1 VSSKNS
7 SAKRTA
13 RERVAEERARQQ
25 AADRR
30 KRVLVITGAVVAV
43 LAVVAV
49 IGVIIGT
56 SKTNKK
62 KGAWKDALAK
72 PYSAPANLAPDGLG
86 ISVGSNPNAPV
97 LTIYEDFRCPICHEV
112 EKALGP
118 TLRQMADAGT
128 IRIDYHIASFLDGKL
143 GGNGSKYAANAAGC
157 AQTAGKFAAYHDLLY
172 ANQPDELDDKFGSR
186 SYLLDL
192 AGQVEGL
199 RSPAFDQC
207 VNDLSYAG
215 WVDKVENDFDGAK
228 IGDTPVTG
236 TPTAGINGKTID
248 LVIRNRGIATPD
260 EVRAQIEAA
269 IKS

>member
-1 VSSKNS
+1 MSTKNA

-13 RERVAEERARQQ
+13 RERVAQERARQQ
-25 AADRR
+25 VADRR

-49 IGVIIGT
+49 IGVIVGT

-62 KGAWKDALAK
+62 KGPWKDALAQ
-72 PYSAPANLAPDGLG
+72 PYSAPAGLAADGLA
-86 ISVGSNPNAPV
+86 ITVGSNPNAPT
-97 LTIYEDFRCPICHEV
+97 LNIYEDFRCPICHEV

-128 IRIDYHIASFLDGKL
+128 IKIDYHIASFLDGKL

-157 AQTAGKFAAYHDLLY
+157 AQTAGKFAAYHDILF
-172 ANQPDELDDKFGSR
+172 ANQPDELDDKFASR

-192 AGQVEGL
+192 AGQIDGL
-199 RSPAFDQC
+199 RTPAFEQC
-207 VNDLSYAG
+207 VNDLTYAG
-215 WVDKVENDFDGAK
+215 WVDKVEDDFNGAK

-236 TPTAGINGKTID
+236 TPTAGIDGKPID
-248 LVIRNRGIATPD
+248 LVIRGRGIATPE